1 MLDTKVDTIKEEELS
16 VESNDSYCQKPT
28 EYKEYLDIQEID
40 EITERIENDGNQY
53 YYSGLN
59 EIKNI

>member
-16 VESNDSYCQKPT
+16 VESNDSYCQKPN

-40 EITERIENDGNQY
+40 EITERIENDGDQY